1 MAKGNGDRRTE
12 TGDGEKKTGDRR
24 TEAGDGKPETGDGK
38 NRKRETGGRRMGV
51 KVGRFEDLEV
61 WKEGMRLATKMYR
74 ALNTCHDYGLRDQ
87 MQRAAVSI
95 PSNIAEG
102 YERNTNKDFVHF
114 LYIAKGSCSEL
125 RTQIYLAVEI
135 GVFDKA
141 TGNDLL
147 ESTKKISAMLHNFI
161 KVRKERF

>member
-1 MAKGNGDRRTE
+1 M
-12 TGDGEKKTGDRR
+12 GEKVSK
-24 TEAGDGKPETGDGK
+24 
-38 NRKRETGGRRMGV
+38 
-51 KVGRFEDLEV
+51 FEDLEV
-61 WKEGMRLATKMYR
+61 WKEGMRLTIKIYQ
-74 ALNTCHDYGLRDQ
+74 ALNTCRDYGLRDQ

-141 TGNDLL
+141 ASNELL

>member
-1 MAKGNGDRRTE
+1 M
-12 TGDGEKKTGDRR
+12 GEKICK
-24 TEAGDGKPETGDGK
+24 
-38 NRKRETGGRRMGV
+38 
-51 KVGRFEDLEV
+51 FEDLEV
-61 WKEGMRLATKMYR
+61 WKESMRLAAEIYR
-74 ALNTCHDYGLRDQ
+74 ALNACRDYGLRDQ

-135 GVFDKA
+135 GAFDKA
-141 TGNDLL
+141 SGSELL
-147 ESTKKISAMLHNFI
+147 ESTRKISAMLHNFI